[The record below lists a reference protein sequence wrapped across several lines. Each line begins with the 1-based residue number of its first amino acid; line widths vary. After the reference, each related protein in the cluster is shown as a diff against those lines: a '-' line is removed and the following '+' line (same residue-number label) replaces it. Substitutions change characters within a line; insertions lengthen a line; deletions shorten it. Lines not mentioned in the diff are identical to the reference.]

1 MADGSEAGGGEEPII
16 IKKGKK
22 GGDAPH
28 GGAWKVAY
36 ADFVTAMMALFIVLW
51 ILGQSEEVKQSVSGY
66 FQDPIGFKAG
76 GGKSIIDIGSGKDK
90 GKYDTPP
97 GGEATEEDIKAL
109 ETKRL
114 SQMGN
119 DIKESLS
126 KSAEFQNIAAQVEFE
141 VVDEGLRIEIMDSQS
156 DAFFQIGTAELRGG
170 ADKMLGLI
178 GAELGKLNNKI
189 AVEGHTDARPFPG
202 GAYGYSNYELSCD
215 RANAARRSLL
225 KGGLNV
231 LQIEEIKGWA
241 DKRLRMPQDPNNVIN
256 RRISIIVKYSEN
268 L

>member
-1 MADGSEAGGGEEPII
+1 MADGPDATGGGEEPII

-22 GGDAPH
+22 GGEAPH

-51 ILGQSEEVKQSVSGY
+51 ILGQSEEIKSNVAGY
-66 FQDPIGFKAG
+66 FQDPIGFKSG

-90 GKYDTPP
+90 GKYDLPP
-97 GGEATEEDIKAL
+97 GEVTEEDLKAI
-109 ETKRL
+109 ETQRL
-114 SQMGN
+114 SKMGN
-119 DIKESLS
+119 DIKQSLQQS
-126 KSAEFQNIAAQVEFE
+126 GEFQSIAAQVEFE

-156 DAFFQIGTAELRGG
+156 DAFFQIGTARLKDSAEKILE
-170 ADKMLGLI
+170 LI
-178 GAELGKLNNKI
+178 GSELGKLNNKI
-189 AVEGHTDARPFPG
+189 AVEGHTDSRPFSG
-202 GAYGYSNYELSCD
+202 GVDSYSNYELSCD
-215 RANAARRSLL
+215 RANAARRSLI

-231 LQIEEIKGWA
+231 SQIEEIKGWA